1 MLCGTG
7 LERRAGER
15 LRKPT
20 SAAVRRTRRT
30 TSEERDK
37 GATLR
42 AGLRVVEIDGQQ
54 GHPTRDEDR
63 VHQRAQGIP

>member
-15 LRKPT
+15 RRQPT
-20 SAAVRRTRRT
+20 SDAVRRTRHT

-54 GHPTRDEDR
+54 GRPTRDEER
-63 VHQRAQGIP
+63 IHQRAQGMP